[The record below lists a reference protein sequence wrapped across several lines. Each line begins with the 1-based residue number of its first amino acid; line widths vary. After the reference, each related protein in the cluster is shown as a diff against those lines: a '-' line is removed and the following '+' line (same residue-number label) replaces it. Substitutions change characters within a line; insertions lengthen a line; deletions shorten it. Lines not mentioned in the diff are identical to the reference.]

1 MEFVGSS
8 LQRRLRS
15 APFYL
20 VLGLATAITLV
31 PIIWVFA
38 SALKSNK
45 EIRENALALPQEWRF
60 QNYVDAWFGAS
71 FDQYFFNSV
80 VISVA
85 SVLLVLLL
93 SSLAAYSFAKMRFR
107 GNQLIF
113 FVFLIGMAFP
123 LSAKLGPL
131 LSLMYKLDLANSR
144 VGLILVYV
152 AGSLPFSILM
162 LRAFFAGFPQ
172 ELEDSAALDGCS
184 RFQFYLRIL
193 LPLSKPSLM
202 ALGIFVFMNTWNEF
216 FQALLLI
223 NEDSKRTL
231 PLGLTAFQDEYFT
244 DFALSFAGINITALP
259 VIVVYIIFQRNLI
272 EGITVGSMK

>member
-162 LRAFFAGFPQ
+162 LRAFFTGFPQ

>member
-1 MEFVGSS
+1 MEFVNSS
-8 LQRRLRS
+8 VQRRLRS

-60 QNYVDAWFGAS
+60 QNYIDAWFGAS
-71 FDQYFFNSV
+71 FDQYFFNSILV
-80 VISVA
+80 SVTSVA
-85 SVLLVLLL
+85 IVLLL

>member
-1 MEFVGSS
+1 MEFLSGN

>member
-1 MEFVGSS
+1 MEFVNSS

-60 QNYVDAWFGAS
+60 QNYIDAWFGAS